1 LLTPLQP
8 YPALLIQN
16 RKQRVLVVADLHI
29 GWEVALAQEGVY
41 IPSQTPK
48 IMKKL
53 QKIVKKVKPNHLIFL
68 GDVKHTVAKVELEEW
83 RDIPNLFETL
93 EKHVPNIQVVPGN
106 HDGNIEPLLSENI
119 TLLPTTGVKIGDIGL
134 FHGHAW
140 PAPELLECRILV
152 MGHIHPT
159 VAFRDPL
166 GYRITTQVWVK
177 APCEKTSLAK
187 NVLKASNI
195 KAAEKPDETLRTQFN
210 VTLKTSQLLIMPCF
224 NEFLGG
230 RPVNRTNMNKQGRYR
245 EFVGPIL
252 RSKGVYLDKA
262 EIYLLDGT
270 FLGAVSQL
278 KTLG

>member
-1 LLTPLQP
+1 MLTPLQP

-16 RKQRVLVVADLHI
+16 KNRRVLVVADLHI

-53 QKIVKKVKPNHLIFL
+53 QKIVKKVRPTCLIFL

-83 RDIPNLFETL
+83 RDIPHLFETL
-93 EKHVPNIQVVPGN
+93 EKSVPNIHVVPGN
-106 HDGNIEPLLSENI
+106 HDGNLEPLLSENVA
-119 TLLPTTGVKIGDIGL
+119 LLPTTGVKIGDIGL

-140 PAPELLECRILV
+140 PAPELLECRTLV

-177 APCEKTSLAK
+177 AQCDKTSLAK
-187 NVLKASNI
+187 SVLKALNMGG
-195 KAAEKPDETLRTQFN
+195 KEKPTETLRTHFN
-210 VTLKTSQLLIMPCF
+210 ITPKTSQLLITPCF

-230 RPVNRTNMNKQGRYR
+230 RPVNRTDMNKRGRYR

-270 FLGAVSQL
+270 FLGTVAQL
-278 KTLG
+278 KALS